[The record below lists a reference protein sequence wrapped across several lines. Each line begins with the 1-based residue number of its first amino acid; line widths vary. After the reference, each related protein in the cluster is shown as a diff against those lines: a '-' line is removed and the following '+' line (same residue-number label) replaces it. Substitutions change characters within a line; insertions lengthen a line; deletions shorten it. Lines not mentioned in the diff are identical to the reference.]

1 MRALAGIL
9 AYAAVVMI
17 AVIMIIQE
25 QIKQRKNKLK

>member
-9 AYAAVVMI
+9 AFMVMVMI
-17 AVIMIIQE
+17 AVIMIIQG